1 MVWVRFGF
9 GSALD
14 LGQVWIRVRFGLG
27 SGLDFGQVWIFVRF
41 GFGSGLDLGQ
51 VYFHIIDHNVRYNQ
65 FHCPPLLI
73 LAQMKAKQASDL
85 AKVKAAHPQL

>member
-1 MVWVRFGF
+1 MGQVSIWVRFRF

-14 LGQVWIRVRFGLG
+14 LGQVWI
-27 SGLDFGQVWIFVRF
+27 WVRF

-73 LAQMKAKQASDL
+73 LAQMKAKQANDL